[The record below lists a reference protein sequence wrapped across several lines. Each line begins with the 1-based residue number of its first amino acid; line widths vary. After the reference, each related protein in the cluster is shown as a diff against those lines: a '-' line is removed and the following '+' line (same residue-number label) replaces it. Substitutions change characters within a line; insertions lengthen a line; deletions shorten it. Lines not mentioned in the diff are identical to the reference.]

1 MLSPQTLLATSPV
14 GTCSLLAG
22 QAPGRPEGAGR
33 GGLALGRSSCRSLS
47 PQSAR
52 SDHLRRQDRCLTAVS
67 PSQSLQRVQLQCLP
81 SAAPHYLSY
90 FLELFTGNLNKVS
103 VNQIK
108 VHFRGDSGASHS
120 PVVGRPQGGLYIFA
134 AFFCEAWPSP
144 CHCGG

>member
-22 QAPGRPEGAGR
+22 GGGERRAGLGPEQ
-33 GGLALGRSSCRSLS
+33 L
-47 PQSAR
+47 PPPESAVR
-52 SDHLRRQDRCLTAVS
+52 TRLITCVVRIAVLTAVS